1 MLFCIAVGATPLL
14 LPFLV
19 EIAEE
24 SPHEARNQESDARQ
38 FQTDE
43 EERKTGNHREY
54 ETEETDDNEE
64 DADDQTECS
73 AHASGWIV

>member
-1 MLFCIAVGATPLL
+1 MPVF
-14 LPFLV
+14 PFFV
-19 EIAEE
+19 EITYE
-24 SPHEARNQESDARQ
+24 SANETGYQEADARQ